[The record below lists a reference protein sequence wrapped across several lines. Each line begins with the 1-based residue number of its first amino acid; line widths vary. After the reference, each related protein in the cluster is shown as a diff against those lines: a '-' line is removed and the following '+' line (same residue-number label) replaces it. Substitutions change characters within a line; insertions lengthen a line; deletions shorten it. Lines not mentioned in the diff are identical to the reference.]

1 MYMYENSLRVNNEM
15 RTAASSCNSHTVFW
29 VGFRKLNLL
38 YTERVHSTARNSRNY
53 GAENVLCE
61 TLT

>member
-1 MYMYENSLRVNNEM
+1 M
-15 RTAASSCNSHTVFW
+15 RTAANSCNSHTVFW